1 MKLIKNEPI
10 KNLVSN
16 LKNFL
21 KEFQKAAEKYERK
34 EDTFLQKLNSLRE
47 QRFLDERRKENIMK
61 KKIVSLLL
69 VSAMVATMVGCG
81 NSGSSSSSDESTK
94 TASSDKKAGDEES
107 VANAADLADK
117 DYDTSYEPKKDEY
130 KIYCTYKLVHA
141 WYDAIEVGVK
151 AAVEDFKDKGVTID
165 YEWYA
170 PVQADAQDQVNSI
183 ETAAGQ
189 DWDMILVDVNQES
202 LTEPAIK
209 EAISAGKKVGLFASA
224 DLPDSGREFFVGN
237 NDNYGDGAAIADA
250 VYEKMEKD
258 GKKQVAFLSG
268 TIGATSHESRLQAF
282 KDEAEKYDV
291 EVVDEQRDDDMVENA
306 ITITEAWL
314 QAYPDLGGILCN
326 NMSNPV
332 GACQAVADAG
342 KSGDIVIGGMDHDLR
357 TLNYLEDGTLY
368 VACIQNC
375 YDMGY
380 KAIYEAVKCI
390 DGEKPSEEVTDVG
403 SSLAYQKDAQK
414 YIDMLFADAQ

>member
-1 MKLIKNEPI
+1 
-10 KNLVSN
+10 
-16 LKNFL
+16 
-21 KEFQKAAEKYERK
+21 
-34 EDTFLQKLNSLRE
+34 
-47 QRFLDERRKENIMK
+47 MK

-69 VSAMVATMVGCG
+69 VSAMVLTMVGCG
-81 NSGSSSSSDESTK
+81 GSSSDSASDESTAK
-94 TASSDKKAGDEES
+94 TEGTASDAET

-117 DYDTSYEPKKDEY
+117 DYDTSYEPQKDEY

-151 AAVEDFKDKGVTID
+151 AAVEDFAAKGVTID

-170 PVQADAQDQVNSI
+170 PVEPDAQDQVNSI
-183 ETAAGQ
+183 ETAAGS

-202 LTEPAIK
+202 MTEPAVK
-209 EAISAGKKVGLFASA
+209 EAINAGKKVGLFASA
-224 DLPDSGREFFVGN
+224 DLPDSGRSFFVGN
-237 NDNYGDGAAIADA
+237 NDNYGDGYAIADA
-250 VYEKMEKD
+250 TYKKMQEE
-258 GKKQVAFLSG
+258 GKTQVAFLSG
-268 TIGATSHESRLQAF
+268 TIGATSHEARLQAF
-282 KDEAEKYDV
+282 KDALEEYPDI
-291 EVVDEQRDDDMVENA
+291 ECVDEQRDNDFVEEA

-332 GACQAVADAG
+332 GACQAVSDAG
-342 KSGDIVIGGMDHDLR
+342 KSGDIIIGGMDHDLR
-357 TLNYLEDGTLY
+357 TLNYLKDGTLY

-390 DGEKPSEEVTDVG
+390 DGEAPTEDVTDVG
-403 SSLAYQKDAQK
+403 SSLAFQEDAQT
-414 YIDMLFADAQ
+414 YIDMLFAEAQ